1 MMQTAN
7 SRARFSVVGGAL
19 LFLLVA
25 APGLAAD
32 RWFHVHVSEDGGSG
46 AEVMVNLP
54 LHLMEMAA
62 EMIPKDVSE
71 AARFELD
78 ESDFS
83 VEELRELWDAMRDG
97 EDATYVTVRDEGQTV
112 EVRKEGDFFVAQTVD
127 GSDTSVD
134 VRFPLQVIDALFSGP
149 SGTLDFGAAIRA
161 LADHGE
167 GDMVTIRDGG
177 DTVRVWIDDTNVS
190 R

>member
-1 MMQTAN
+1 MTRTQSPIFRRTLQVIA
-7 SRARFSVVGGAL
+7 AL
-19 LFLLVA
+19 ALVA

-32 RWFHVHVSEDGGSG
+32 RWFHVHVSEDGGDG

-62 EMIPKDVSE
+62 DMLPKDLSE
-71 AARFELD
+71 SARFELD

-83 VEELRELWDAMRDG
+83 VDELRQLWQAMRDG
-97 EDATYVTVRDEGQTV
+97 EDATYVTVRDKKQTV

-127 GSDTSVD
+127 GSEAMVH

-149 SGTLDFGAAIRA
+149 SDTLDFAAAIRA
-161 LADHGE
+161 LADYGG
-167 GDMVTIRDGG
+167 GDMVTVRDGG